1 MKTEVQIFNLR
12 GNFSAIRE
20 YANAIASMSAAVS
33 NAYVIAFDKEDE
45 ILWTVQAGD
54 DLNEAKAVMNW
65 QGVRRIEI
73 YDHSADG
80 TYRMENI
87 YITSQKSLDA
97 YTSERSASDFEV
109 TSNRTAC
116 TADAW
121 QTVEEDEPVQQDN
134 SDAQD
139 DGNNEDDQTPAEPSR
154 LAQIAAKVAEKA
166 KTYATR
172 AAFILSLAA
181 VCVLAVAAFF
191 AVASAFAAGF
201 DAVGIGGHVRFAL
214 LLCAFVPA
222 ADMALWI
229 ECNACAFVARIFPG
243 MFTGSRPDFLAPGSF
258 FLNVYRNN
266 M

>member
-12 GNFSAIRE
+12 GNFAAIRE

-33 NAYVIAFDKEDE
+33 NAYVMAFDKEDE

-121 QTVEEDEPVQQDN
+121 QTVEEDEPVQQE
-134 SDAQD
+134 
-139 DGNNEDDQTPAEPSR
+139 NNEAQSDDNNEGDQTATEPSR
-154 LAQIAAKVAEKA
+154 LAQIIEKA

-172 AAFILSLAA
+172 AAFILSLVV
-181 VCVLAVAAFF
+181 VCALAFAVAF

-201 DAVGIGGHVRFAL
+201 DAAGIGGNIRFAL
-214 LLCAFVPA
+214 ILCAFVPA

-229 ECNACAFVARIFPG
+229 ECNACAVVARIFPG

-258 FLNVYRNN
+258 FYHVYRSNI
-266 M
+266 